1 VTLGTAVA
9 RHRDTVLSS
18 ICCCISHESRQADV
32 ISLKHE
38 TVFTIFYRQQ
48 KGGLKTCSEINS
60 CKLAFQMRFKNNL
73 LLLLKDMEQRHLN
86 RSLLLPRVVLSHP
99 EKYLHSTFL

>member
-1 VTLGTAVA
+1 VTPGSVVA
-9 RHRDTVLSS
+9 RHRGTVFSF
-18 ICCCISHESRQADV
+18 ICSCISHESRQAGV

-60 CKLAFQMRFKNNL
+60 CKVAFQMRFKNNL
-73 LLLLKDMEQRHLN
+73 LMLLKDMKQRHLN
-86 RSLLLPRVVLSHP
+86 RSLVLPRVIFSHP